1 MQITQE
7 IRDYA
12 KSGMA
17 EKSQEFIEQGAEI
30 YKVEQGS
37 VDPRL
42 AADGWPQTVIA
53 RSAATKQSRPA
64 KNIEM
69 LAEPVLGR
77 RDATR
82 SQ

>member
-7 IRDYA
+7 IREYA

-17 EKSQEFIEQGAEI
+17 EKSQEFLEQGAEL

-42 AADGWPQTVIA
+42 AADG
-53 RSAATKQSRPA
+53 
-64 KNIEM
+64 
-69 LAEPVLGR
+69 
-77 RDATR
+77 
-82 SQ
+82 